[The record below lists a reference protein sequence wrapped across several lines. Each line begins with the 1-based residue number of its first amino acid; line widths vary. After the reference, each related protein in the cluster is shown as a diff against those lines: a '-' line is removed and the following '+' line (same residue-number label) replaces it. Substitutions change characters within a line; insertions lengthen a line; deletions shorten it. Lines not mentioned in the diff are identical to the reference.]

1 MDPTETGDV
10 LESVGG
16 LDSSE
21 GQRHQNAFEYVL
33 VFLLCSVCSSQILT
47 EACQGHEILGEDPA
61 QVSILLLTPAH
72 LKPGLQLHPAPLE
85 STAKPN
91 QSTTNPSQGLIFPE
105 VQSHSEAGDKKTIID
120 SS

>member
-1 MDPTETGDV
+1 MDPTEPGDV

-33 VFLLCSVCSSQILT
+33 VFLLCSMCSSQILT

-85 STAKPN
+85 STETAHPN
-91 QSTTNPSQGLIFPE
+91 PTKAPQTQARG
-105 VQSHSEAGDKKTIID
+105 
-120 SS
+120 